1 MEQRQ
6 KTYAE
11 LIPELKDWNRGNGID
26 VEAWL
31 RCVGSF
37 EHAIA
42 YTHLFWPDFVEHD
55 DCILASGFTE
65 AGYQA
70 FMQQTRG
77 NRRAVESVI
86 NHRHIVDLFGDPKL
100 QPTRDQLVYIGRA
113 LKDIWSAKLRRD
125 FPTRDITVSFP
136 EGEYSELTDYE
147 ITFFQNE
154 HSV

>member
-1 MEQRQ
+1 
-6 KTYAE
+6 
-11 LIPELKDWNRGNGID
+11 
-26 VEAWL
+26 
-31 RCVGSF
+31 
-37 EHAIA
+37 
-42 YTHLFWPDFVEHD
+42 
-55 DCILASGFTE
+55 
-65 AGYQA
+65 
-70 FMQQTRG
+70 MQQTRG

-86 NHRHIVDLFGDPKL
+86 NHRHIVDLFVNPKL

-154 HSV
+154 HTV